1 VNIIYRCCVDS
12 VSKEYLM
19 RQVSRLL
26 MVLTVVVA
34 PSAAWARFG
43 KAGSSEANNSDHSSR
58 TSSNETHAARPVR
71 NDSASSWSSGSSS
84 YSYNPRPRSWF
95 RARYGYTGFYNTG
108 FVAAPAFAAA
118 SPPVQVSNAT
128 EETPLRATVGI
139 EGMTYLNNE
148 RGLTLGLA
156 AAVEGE
162 AWGIAVTAQNIA
174 VRAKDEPGLD
184 MLQQAN
190 AHLTY
195 AFVRDEHL
203 RLRFELGGQSVFAP
217 SARFFGF
224 GGGLSGSLWVAGPLV
239 LEASAIGTVYPFWQ
253 IDGRAG
259 LALGF
264 GPVGI
269 RGGWRVQVLN
279 DRGLV
284 DGVVHEDTFSGPY
297 LGLSVAF

>member
-1 VNIIYRCCVDS
+1 MRPVS
-12 VSKEYLM
+12 V
-19 RQVSRLL
+19 LL
-26 MVLTVVVA
+26 MALTFVLS
-34 PSAAWARFG
+34 PSPSWARFG
-43 KAGSSEANNSDHSSR
+43 KAGSGDSNNSNTNSS
-58 TSSNETHAARPVR
+58 SSSSGETHAARPVR
-71 NDSASSWSSGSSS
+71 NSDSSAPSSRASGASFF
-84 YSYNPRPRSWF
+84 YNTAPRPRYWH
-95 RARYGYTGFYNTG
+95 RPRYGYTGFYSTG

-118 SPPVQVSNAT
+118 SPQTEVSNAT
-128 EETPLRATVGI
+128 EETPLRATVGL

-148 RGLTLGLA
+148 RGLTLGLS

-184 MLQQAN
+184 MIQQAN

-203 RLRFELGGQSVFAP
+203 RLRLELGAQSVFAP
-217 SARFFGF
+217 SARFIGF

-239 LEASAIGTVYPFWQ
+239 IEASAVGTAYPFWQ
-253 IDGRAG
+253 VDGRVG